1 MEKTTIDCR
10 TGREQQ
16 EPLSAGEAAQLEAD
30 RVAWEEERATRDA
43 ARQARAEAIARLK
56 ASSNAEIAEL
66 TKLLFP

>member
-30 RVAWEEERATRDA
+30 RAAWEERRANRDA

-56 ASSNAEIAEL
+56 TSSNPEIAEL

>member
-30 RVAWEEERATRDA
+30 REAFAQQLA
-43 ARQARAEAIARLK
+43 AREAAAKVRAEAIARLK
-56 ASSNAEIAEL
+56 TSSNPEIAEL
-66 TKLLFP
+66 TKLLFL